1 MSDMLKK
8 AEQKTGVNSKDIMN
22 LAQSLNGTDLS
33 NEKNIRK
40 VIKDVS
46 RMANKK
52 VPKSTEDMIVETL
65 TKNKGKIDQKTISKM
80 L

>member
-1 MSDMLKK
+1 MADMLKK

-33 NEKNIRK
+33 NEKNIRR
-40 VIKDVS
+40 VIKQVS
-46 RMANKK
+46 RLADKK
-52 VPKSTEDMIVETL
+52 VSKSTEDTIVEML
-65 TKNKGKIDQKTISKM
+65 KKNQGKIDHSTISKM

>member
-1 MSDMLKK
+1 MDNMLKK
-8 AEQKTGVNSKDIMN
+8 AEKKTGVKSKDIMN

-33 NEKNIRK
+33 NEKNIRRLVK
-40 VIKDVS
+40 QIS

-52 VPKSTEDMIVETL
+52 VSKSTEDMIVETL
-65 TKNKGKIDQKTISKM
+65 TKKKGKIDHSTISKM